1 MHMDKLTA
9 LSLSF
14 LSKFGLAIS
23 DPRWL
28 WLLAAVPLVV
38 GLSMV
43 LALMRRR
50 KLKESYGDGE
60 LIARFT
66 VGISPL
72 RISLKGLAVGLALAS
87 LILAVT
93 RPTSEAGANH
103 YPAGSIDVVAVVD
116 VSRSMAVPDY
126 KDSHLPAPF
135 ADGRRLDMAKYL
147 LSTEVMGSLNYN
159 RLGVV
164 TFAGEPYPQAF
175 ITDDLQ
181 ALRWFMKTAIQPGSA
196 PGDGSQLA
204 AAFKMAFTLFDL
216 DSKPGHRQVI
226 VLFSDGGNDSPAD
239 DLRTVMDELKKRGI
253 SVVIVG
259 LGKTTASA
267 IPVKLLSEEDQIAS
281 KRGAQWYEYQGEI
294 VTSKLEEN
302 DLLMLKNATGGRYVR
317 VVNSSDFV
325 MERMISHMEM
335 RTVPGKT
342 ELFPWFLLAALG
354 FFLLSMVIAQEP
366 NQERF
371 RRQFLDDADAGV
383 SKTKSKNSNR
393 APGAS
398 RRRDQ

>member
-1 MHMDKLTA
+1 
-9 LSLSF
+9 
-14 LSKFGLAIS
+14 
-23 DPRWL
+23 
-28 WLLAAVPLVV
+28 
-38 GLSMV
+38 
-43 LALMRRR
+43 
-50 KLKESYGDGE
+50 
-60 LIARFT
+60 
-66 VGISPL
+66 
-72 RISLKGLAVGLALAS
+72 
-87 LILAVT
+87 
-93 RPTSEAGANH
+93 
-103 YPAGSIDVVAVVD
+103 
-116 VSRSMAVPDY
+116 
-126 KDSHLPAPF
+126 
-135 ADGRRLDMAKYL
+135 
-147 LSTEVMGSLNYN
+147 
-159 RLGVV
+159 
-164 TFAGEPYPQAF
+164 
-175 ITDDLQ
+175 
-181 ALRWFMKTAIQPGSA
+181 
-196 PGDGSQLA
+196 
-204 AAFKMAFTLFDL
+204 
-216 DSKPGHRQVI
+216 
-226 VLFSDGGNDSPAD
+226 
-239 DLRTVMDELKKRGI
+239 MDELKKRGI